1 MLPIVKTIHINIFI
15 CIFIRSEKIKNPIT
29 SRYHLYQNVIGL
41 ISYNDLIIWSY
52 TLARRWILI
61 QAAFF
66 IFSGLLTKLRK
77 V

>member
-29 SRYHLYQNVIGL
+29 SRYHLYQN
-41 ISYNDLIIWSY
+41 DLIIGSY

-61 QAAFF
+61 QAY
-66 IFSGLLTKLRK
+66 
-77 V
+77 